1 MSHLSSEAIETTKL
15 TRRYGYRVALKNVDI
30 KFPVNGIH
38 GLFGANGAG
47 KTTLMRIISTLLRPH
62 GGKIRVLG
70 YDPIEESIEVC
81 ERIGIVGD
89 KDLLYGE
96 LSGYENLEF
105 YAGLYGLSKEILNV
119 NSTKLTEIFGVK
131 SWLHEPV
138 KILSTGLRKRFDIV
152 RSLLH
157 EPELLLLDEPF
168 SGLDRDTTEVFKEY
182 LGEIRKSRT
191 VILTTHN
198 LQLGVELCDDYVT
211 LRKGEV
217 LSSGP
222 ASEFDGVL

>member
-1 MSHLSSEAIETTKL
+1 MSSQSIEATNL
-15 TRRYGYRVALKNVDI
+15 TRRYGYRVALKKVNI
-30 KFPVNGIH
+30 TFPITGIH

-62 GGKIRVLG
+62 GGNIRVLG
-70 YDPIEESIEVC
+70 FDPIEESIEVC
-81 ERIGIVGD
+81 ERIGIVSD

-96 LSGYENLEF
+96 LTGYENLSF
-105 YAGLYGLSKEILNV
+105 YAGLYGLRKTTLDE
-119 NSTKLTEIFGVK
+119 NSENLSEIFGVK

-138 KILSTGLRKRFDIV
+138 KILSTGLRKRFDII

-168 SGLDRDTTEVFKEY
+168 SGLDRDTTEVFKGY
-182 LGEIRKSRT
+182 LNEIRSTRT
-191 VILTTHN
+191 IILTTHN
-198 LQLGVELCDDYVT
+198 LQLGSELCNSFVT

-217 LSSGP
+217 LSSGQ